1 MSRSTFRVLFYLKRN
16 APKKNGLVPVMC
28 RITVNGKISQ
38 FSCKLDVE
46 EKLWNVNLGRMTGR
60 SVVALEANRMLDK
73 IRVGINKAYQDICD
87 KDNYVTAEK
96 VRNAFLGMG
105 MNHETLLA
113 VFRQHNEDYAK
124 QVGKIKS
131 QRSYWKYCTVYN
143 HLSEFIRQRYKVS
156 DIALKELAPAFITD
170 FELFLRTEKNH
181 CTNTIW
187 SYMMPFKRII
197 YMSINNGWL
206 QRDPFYA
213 YSITKEETKR
223 GFLSKEEIKMLIE
236 GSFKKKSYELI
247 RDLFIFCC
255 FTGLSWTDMANLT
268 KENLQTSFDGHLW
281 IKTNRQK
288 TGTETNLRLL
298 EVPLRIIK
306 KYEGCSEDGKLLP
319 VPCYPNCKNGIKVIA
334 KKCGIEKNVTWHMS
348 RHSFATTVCLSND
361 MPIETLSKMLG
372 HRSIRT
378 TQIYAK
384 ITAEKVSNDME
395 KLSQALAPMENFICQ
410 AI

>member
-1 MSRSTFRVLFYLKRN
+1 MRSTFKVLFYLKRN

-38 FSCKLDVE
+38 FSSKLDVE
-46 EKLWNVNLGRMTGR
+46 EKSWNIELGRMSGR
-60 SVVALEANRMLDK
+60 SVIAQETNRMLDK
-73 IRVGINKAYQDICD
+73 IRVGINSSYQQIVDR
-87 KDNYVTAEK
+87 DNYVSAEK

-113 VFRQHNEDYAK
+113 VFRQHNEDYKK

-131 QRSYWKYCTVYN
+131 ERSYWKYCVVYN
-143 HLSEFIRQRYKVS
+143 HLEEFIKQRYKVS
-156 DIALKELAPAFITD
+156 DIPLKELAPAFITD
-170 FELFLRTEKNH
+170 FELFLRVEKNH
-181 CTNTIW
+181 CTNTVW
-187 SYMMPFKRII
+187 SYMMPFRSII
-197 YMSINNGWL
+197 YTSINNGWL
-206 QRDPFYA
+206 QRDPFFA

-223 GFLSKEEIKMLIE
+223 GFLTKDEIKLLIN
-236 GSFKKKSYELI
+236 GTFKKKSYELI
-247 RDLFIFCC
+247 RDLFIFCT

-268 KENLQTSFDGHLW
+268 KENIQISFDGHLW

-298 EVPLRIIK
+298 DVAKHIIE
-306 KYEGCSEDGKLLP
+306 KYEGMADNGKLLP

-334 KKCGIEKNVTWHMS
+334 KKCGIDKNITWHQS
-348 RHSFATTVCLSND
+348 RHSYATTICLSND
-361 MPIETLSKMLG
+361 VPIETLSKMLG

-384 ITAEKVSNDME
+384 ITAEKVSRDMAN
-395 KLSQALAPMENFICQ
+395 LSKRIEQMESFICQ

>member
-1 MSRSTFRVLFYLKRN
+1 MRSTFKILFYLKRN
-16 APKKNGLVPVMC
+16 APKKSGLVPVMC

-46 EKLWNVNLGRMTGR
+46 EKLWNVQSGKMSGKSLA
-60 SVVALEANRMLDK
+60 SQEANRMLDK
-73 IRVGINKAYQDICD
+73 IRVGVTKAYQEISD

-105 MNHETLLA
+105 QNHKTLLA

-124 QVGKIKS
+124 QVGKMKS
-131 QRSYWKYCTVYN
+131 QRSYWKYCTAYN
-143 HLSEFIRQRYKVS
+143 HLSEFIRQRYKMS
-156 DIALKELAPAFITD
+156 DIALKELTPAFITD
-170 FELFLRTEKNH
+170 FELFLRIEKNH

-187 SYMMPFKRII
+187 SYMMPLKRMV

-213 YSITKEETKR
+213 YSISPEPTKR
-223 GFLSKEEIKMLIE
+223 GFLTKEEIALLIN
-236 GSFKKKSYELI
+236 GKFKKQSYELI
-247 RDLFIFCC
+247 RDLFIFCT
-255 FTGLSWTDMANLT
+255 FTGLTFIDMYNLT
-268 KENLQTSFDGHLW
+268 SGNLQTSFDGHLW

-288 TGTETNLRLL
+288 TGVESDIRLL
-298 EVPLRIIK
+298 DVPLRIIR
-306 KYEGCSEDGKLLP
+306 KYEGMAEGDKLLP
-319 VPCYPNCKNGIKVIA
+319 VPCYANCKYGLKVIA

-348 RHSFATTVCLSND
+348 RHSYATTICLSND
-361 MPIETLSKMLG
+361 VPIETLSKMLG

-384 ITAEKVSNDME
+384 ITGEKISRDME
-395 KLSQALAPMENFICQ
+395 LLSQKIESMEKFICQ
-410 AI
+410 TI

>member
-1 MSRSTFRVLFYLKRN
+1 MRSTFRILFYLKRN
-16 APKKNGLVPVMC
+16 APKSNGLVPVMC

-38 FSCKLDVE
+38 FSCKLDVD
-46 EKLWNVNLGRMTGR
+46 EKHWDVKTGRMTGR

-268 KENLQTSFDGHLW
+268 TENLQTSFDGHLW